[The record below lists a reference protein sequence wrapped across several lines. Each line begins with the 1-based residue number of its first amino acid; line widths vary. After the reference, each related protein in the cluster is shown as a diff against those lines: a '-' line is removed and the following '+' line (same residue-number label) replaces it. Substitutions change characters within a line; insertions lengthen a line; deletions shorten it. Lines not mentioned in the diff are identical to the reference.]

1 MINPLTVEVPKLYLD
16 LALGFDVLLLTGAI
30 LFRKPKAKQHAASS
44 TDWAERH
51 PKAFGLSLIA
61 GAFAIVLFSH
71 FGVYVSELQLAS
83 YYIGL
88 VLAGVLFITGLRVV
102 LNG

>member
-1 MINPLTVEVPKLYLD
+1 MT
-16 LALGFDVLLLTGAI
+16 LGFDALLLTGAI
-30 LFRKPKAKQHAASS
+30 LFRKPKPRKEQ

-61 GAFAIVLFSH
+61 GAFAIVLLSH

>member
-1 MINPLTVEVPKLYLD
+1 M
-16 LALGFDVLLLTGAI
+16 ALGFDVLLLTGAI
-30 LFRKPKAKQHAASS
+30 LFRKPKPRKEQRA
-44 TDWAERH
+44 DWAERH

-61 GAFAIVLFSH
+61 GAFAIVIGSH